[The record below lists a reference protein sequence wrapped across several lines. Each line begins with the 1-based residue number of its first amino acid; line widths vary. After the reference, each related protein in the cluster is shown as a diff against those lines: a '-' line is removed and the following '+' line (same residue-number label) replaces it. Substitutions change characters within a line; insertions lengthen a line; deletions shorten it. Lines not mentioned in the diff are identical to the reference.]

1 MKFEKVTSQV
11 DFPRLEE
18 EVLGLWEKM
27 DAFGKSVES
36 RPKDKPFV
44 FYEGPPTANGRPGFH
59 HALAR
64 SFKDL
69 IPRYKTMQG
78 YRVER
83 KGGWDTHGLP
93 VEIGVER
100 ELGLQGKS
108 DIERY
113 GVEEFNRLCRESV
126 FRHVEDW
133 QKMSERLGF
142 WVDMDDPYRTLDDS
156 YIQSVWWALKTLYE
170 KDLLYEGY
178 KVSAHCPRD
187 QTSLSSAE
195 VALGYQQYPE
205 PVVDPSVYVKL
216 PLASPDT
223 ENTSLLVW
231 TTTPWTLVSNAAV
244 AVHPEVEYAT
254 VEVGEAGERL
264 VIASELLERVLGEG
278 EHRVVARAKGRELE
292 GLYYRRPFDY
302 VPVEAT
308 ENLWTVVL
316 GEYVTTTDGTGLVHT
331 APAYGEDDARVGRRY
346 GLPTIHPVKPD
357 GTFDGRVGPFA
368 GLFVK
373 EADPGLV
380 EELREKGLLF
390 RAEEYEHAYPHCW
403 RCGTPLLYY
412 AKRAW
417 YARTTAVLDD
427 LLEENEGINWV
438 PDHVKWGRFG
448 DWLRNNIDWAL
459 SRERYWG
466 TPLPIWRT
474 ASGDTVVVGSAKE
487 LRELAIDPV
496 PEDLHRPYID
506 AVRVRHPETG
516 EEATRV
522 PEVLDVWF
530 DSGSMP
536 FAQWA
541 YPHGGAEGNEHFER
555 QFPADYIC
563 EAVDQTRGW
572 FYSLLAVSTMLF
584 GKSSY
589 RTCLV
594 LGHILDSE
602 GKKMSKSLGN
612 VIDPWDVFEKQGAD
626 ALRWAL
632 YTATSPGNTRR
643 FSRDQ
648 VDEAV
653 RKYLLT
659 LWNTY
664 SFFVTYARIDGFD
677 PKADFVE
684 PEDRSLMDRWSL
696 SELQLTVETVT
707 ERLDAY
713 DVTAAGRAIGDF
725 VDELSNWYVRRSRR
739 RFWKGEDDADKKAA
753 HSTLYECLVTVTK
766 LTAPFTPF
774 VAEALYQNLV
784 AGVDSQKPESVHL
797 AYWPAYEEALVDR
810 ELSRRMAAARRVV
823 GLGRAAR
830 NTVAIKTRQ
839 PLREVVV
846 VNEASNGDTR
856 FEEGVEALREII
868 LDELN
873 VKELNFGEA
882 EDIVSYDLK
891 PNLGVVGPK
900 YGRLVPGLRAA
911 LAEAPPEVGARAAG
925 GEGVS
930 VSVDGEEIELTPD
943 ELLVEPTQRQGYAL
957 EREGGLSVA
966 LRTEIDPELVDEG
979 LVRELVHKVQNL
991 RREKGFEIE
1000 ESVAVGLAG
1009 SPRILGL
1016 LEDRWGDYFKAEVL
1030 ARDLDL
1036 EAAAPNEA
1044 PGGGFESV
1052 KVDGETLGVRVE
1064 PLGEAG

>member
-1 MKFEKVTSQV
+1 MAFEKVSPQV
-11 DFPRLEE
+11 DFPKLER
-18 EVLGLWEKM
+18 EVLNLWEKTE
-27 DAFGKSVES
+27 AFEKSVER
-36 RPKDKPFV
+36 RPKERPFV

-64 SFKDL
+64 AFKDL

-93 VEIGVER
+93 VELQVEK
-100 ELGLQGKS
+100 ELGLSGKD

-126 FRHVEDW
+126 FRYVEDW
-133 QKMSERLGF
+133 RAMSERLGF
-142 WVDMDDPYRTLDDS
+142 WIDMDNPYRTLDNE
-156 YIQSVWWALKTLYE
+156 YIESVWWALKDLYDR
-170 KDLLYEGY
+170 DLLYEGY

-187 QTSLSSAE
+187 QTSLSAAE
-195 VALGYQQYPE
+195 VALGYQQYPD
-205 PVVDPSVYVKL
+205 PVIDPSVYVRL
-216 PLASPDT
+216 PLALLDEES
-223 ENTSLLVW
+223 TSLLVW

-244 AVHPEVEYAT
+244 AAHPDVEYAT
-254 VEVGEAGERL
+254 VEVSGEK
-264 VIASELLERVLGEG
+264 VILARDLLDRVLGEG
-278 EHRVVARAKGRELE
+278 TYEVLETHKGSELE
-292 GLYYRRPFDY
+292 GLKYRRPFDY
-302 VPVEAT
+302 VPVEGAEVH

-316 GEYVTTTDGTGLVHT
+316 GDHVTTTEGTGLVHT
-331 APAYGEDDARVGRRY
+331 APAYGEEDARLGRRY

-357 GTFDGRVGPFA
+357 GRFDQRVGPLA

-373 EADPGLV
+373 DADAGLV
-380 EELREKGLLF
+380 EELGENGLLF

-417 YARTTAVLDD
+417 YARTTAVLDE
-427 LLEENEGINWV
+427 LLSENEKINWV
-438 PDHVKWGRFG
+438 PEHVKWGRFG

-474 ASGDTVVVGSAKE
+474 EAGDVVVVSSAEE
-487 LRELAIDPV
+487 LRELAMDPV
-496 PEDLHRPYID
+496 PDDLHRPYID
-506 AVRVRHPETG
+506 GVRIRHPETG
-516 EEATRV
+516 EEAHRV

-541 YPHGGAEGNEHFER
+541 YPRAEDSEGRFER

-572 FYSLLAVSTMLF
+572 FYSLHAVSTMLF
-584 GKSSY
+584 GRSSFK
-589 RTCLV
+589 TCLV
-594 LGHILDSE
+594 LGHILDAE

-612 VIDPWDVFEKQGAD
+612 VIDPWDLFEKQGAD

-643 FSRDQ
+643 FSEDQ

-677 PKADFVE
+677 PESDFV
-684 PEDRSLMDRWSL
+684 PHEDRSLMDRWAL
-696 SELQLTVETVT
+696 SELQLTVQTVT

-739 RFWKGEDDADKKAA
+739 RFWKGEDDLEKKSA
-753 HSTLYECLVTVTK
+753 HSTLYECLVAVAK

-774 VAEALYQNLV
+774 VAEGLYQNLV
-784 AGVDSQKPESVHL
+784 VNAEGETPESVHL
-797 AYWPAYEEALVDR
+797 ADWPEVREELIDGD
-810 ELSRRMAAARRVV
+810 LSTRMGAARRIV

-830 NTVAIKTRQ
+830 NAAAIKNRQ
-839 PLREVVV
+839 PLREVLIAPATEDAGFRV
-846 VNEASNGDTR
+846 
-856 FEEGVEALREII
+856 GVESLEDVV

-873 VKELNFGEA
+873 VKKLRFGAA
-882 EDIVSYDLK
+882 EDVVAYDLK

-900 YGRLVPGLRAA
+900 YGRLVPGIREA
-911 LAEAPPEVGARAAG
+911 LAQAPPEVGARAAA
-925 GEGVS
+925 GEPVA
-930 VSVDGEEIELTPD
+930 VTVEGEEISLSPE
-943 ELLVEPTQRQGYAL
+943 ELLVEPKEREGYAL
-957 EREGGLSVA
+957 AREGDLSVA
-966 LRTEIDPELVDEG
+966 LRTELDAELLDEG

-991 RREKGFEIE
+991 RREKGLEIE
-1000 ESVAVGLAG
+1000 EGIRVSLSG
-1009 SPRILGL
+1009 SPRVSGL
-1016 LEDRWGDYFKAEVL
+1016 LGGSWGDYFRSEVL
-1030 ARDLDL
+1030 ARELDLD
-1036 EAAAPNEA
+1036 AGVQDA
-1044 PGGGFESV
+1044 ESV
-1052 KVDGETLGVRVE
+1052 SVDGEALKVRIE
-1064 PLGEAG
+1064 PLG

>member
-1 MKFEKVTSQV
+1 MAFEKVSPQV
-11 DFPRLEE
+11 DFPKLER
-18 EVLGLWEKM
+18 EVLNLWEKTE
-27 DAFGKSVES
+27 AFEKSVER
-36 RPKDKPFV
+36 RPKERPFV

-64 SFKDL
+64 AFKDL

-93 VEIGVER
+93 VELQVEK
-100 ELGLQGKS
+100 ELGLSGKD

-126 FRHVEDW
+126 FRYVEDW
-133 QKMSERLGF
+133 RAMSERLGF
-142 WVDMDDPYRTLDDS
+142 WIDMDNPYRTLDNE
-156 YIQSVWWALKTLYE
+156 YIESVWWALKDLYDR
-170 KDLLYEGY
+170 DLLYEGY

-187 QTSLSSAE
+187 QTSLSAAE
-195 VALGYQQYPE
+195 VALGYQQYPD
-205 PVVDPSVYVKL
+205 PVIDPSVYVRL
-216 PLASPDT
+216 PLASPD
-223 ENTSLLVW
+223 EERTSLLVW

-244 AVHPEVEYAT
+244 AAHPDVEYAT
-254 VEVGEAGERL
+254 AEVSGEK
-264 VIASELLERVLGEG
+264 VILARDLLDRVLGEG
-278 EHRVVARAKGRELE
+278 TYEVLETHKGSELE
-292 GLYYRRPFDY
+292 GLKYRRPFDY
-302 VPVEAT
+302 VPVEGAEVH

-316 GEYVTTTDGTGLVHT
+316 GDHVTTTEGTGLVHT
-331 APAYGEDDARVGRRY
+331 APAYGEEDARLGRRY

-357 GTFDGRVGPFA
+357 GRFDQRVGPLA

-373 EADPGLV
+373 DADAGLV
-380 EELREKGLLF
+380 EELGENGLLF

-417 YARTTAVLDD
+417 YARTTAVLDE
-427 LLEENEGINWV
+427 LLSENEKINWV
-438 PDHVKWGRFG
+438 PEHVKWGRFG
-448 DWLRNNIDWAL
+448 DWLKNNIDWAL

-474 ASGDTVVVGSAKE
+474 EAGDVVVVSSAEE
-487 LRELAIDPV
+487 LRELAMDPV

-506 AVRVRHPETG
+506 GVRIRHPETG
-516 EEATRV
+516 EEAHRV

-541 YPHGGAEGNEHFER
+541 YPRAEDSEERFER

-572 FYSLLAVSTMLF
+572 FYSLHAVSTMLF
-584 GKSSY
+584 GRSSFK
-589 RTCLV
+589 TCLV
-594 LGHILDSE
+594 LGHILDAE

-612 VIDPWDVFEKQGAD
+612 VIDPWDLFEKQGAD

-643 FSRDQ
+643 FSEDQ
-648 VDEAV
+648 VDEAI

-677 PKADFVE
+677 PERDFV
-684 PEDRSLMDRWSL
+684 PHEDRSLMDRWAL
-696 SELQLTVETVT
+696 SELQLTVQTVT

-739 RFWKGEDDADKKAA
+739 RFWKGEDDLEKKSA
-753 HSTLYECLVTVTK
+753 HSTLYECLVAVAK

-774 VAEALYQNLV
+774 VAEGLYQNLV
-784 AGVDSQKPESVHL
+784 VNAEGETPESVHL
-797 AYWPAYEEALVDR
+797 ADWPEVREELIDGD
-810 ELSRRMAAARRVV
+810 LSTRMGAARRIV

-830 NTVAIKTRQ
+830 NAAAIKNRQ
-839 PLREVVV
+839 PLREVLIAPATEDAGFRV
-846 VNEASNGDTR
+846 
-856 FEEGVEALREII
+856 GVESLEDVV

-873 VKELNFGEA
+873 VKKLRFGAA
-882 EDIVSYDLK
+882 EDVVAYDLK

-900 YGRLVPGLRAA
+900 YGRLVPGIREA
-911 LAEAPPEVGARAAG
+911 LAQAPPEVGARAAA
-925 GEGVS
+925 GEPVA
-930 VSVDGEEIELTPD
+930 VTVEGEEISLSPE
-943 ELLVEPTQRQGYAL
+943 ELLVEPKEREGYAL
-957 EREGGLSVA
+957 AREGDLSVA
-966 LRTEIDPELVDEG
+966 LRTELDAELLDEG

-991 RREKGFEIE
+991 RREKGLEIE
-1000 ESVAVGLAG
+1000 EVIRVGLSG
-1009 SPRILGL
+1009 SPRVSGL
-1016 LEDRWGDYFKAEVL
+1016 LGGRWGDYFRSEVL
-1030 ARDLDL
+1030 ARELDLDVVV
-1036 EAAAPNEA
+1036 PD
-1044 PGGGFESV
+1044 GESV
-1052 KVDGETLGVRVE
+1052 SVDGEALKVRLE
-1064 PLGEAG
+1064 PLG

>member
-1 MKFEKVTSQV
+1 MKFDKVTPQV

-18 EVLGLWEKM
+18 EVLGLWKAT
-27 DAFGKSVES
+27 DAFKKSVER
-36 RPKDKPFV
+36 RPKERPFV

-93 VEIGVER
+93 VEIQVEK
-100 ELGLQGKS
+100 ELGLTGKS

-126 FRHVEDW
+126 FRYVEEW
-133 QKMSERLGF
+133 QRMSERLGF

-156 YIQSVWWALKTLYE
+156 YIESVWWALKTLYE
-170 KDLLYEGY
+170 RDLLYEGY

-216 PLASPDT
+216 PLASPD
-223 ENTSLLVW
+223 EEETSLLVW
-231 TTTPWTLVSNAAV
+231 TTTPWTLISNAAV

-254 VEVGEAGERL
+254 VRVDGERL
-264 VIASELLERVLGEG
+264 VLARELLERVLGEDG
-278 EHRVVARAKGRELE
+278 YEVLSTARGKNLE
-292 GLYYRRPFDY
+292 GKKYRRPFDY
-302 VPVEAT
+302 VAVEPS

-331 APAYGEDDARVGRRY
+331 APAYGEDDARVGQRY

-368 GLFVK
+368 GQFVK

-380 EELREKGLLF
+380 EELRGKGLLF

-427 LLEENEGINWV
+427 LLRENEGINWV
-438 PDHVKWGRFG
+438 PDHIKWGRFG

-474 ASGDTVVVGSAKE
+474 ASGEIVVVGSAEE

-506 AVRVRHPETG
+506 GVRIRHPETG
-516 EEATRV
+516 EEASRV

-541 YPHGGAEGNEHFER
+541 YPHGGEGSKEHFGR

-664 SFFVTYARIDGFD
+664 SFFVTYARIDGFN
-677 PKADFVE
+677 PKEDFVA
-684 PEDRSLMDRWSL
+684 PENRSLMDRWAL
-696 SELQLTVETVT
+696 SELQLTVRTVT

-713 DVTAAGRAIGDF
+713 DVTAAGRAIGEF

-739 RFWKGEDDADKKAA
+739 RFWKGEDDEDKKAA

-774 VAEALYQNLV
+774 IAEALYQNLV
-784 AGVDSQKPESVHL
+784 VNANPEAAESVHL
-797 AYWPAYEEALVDR
+797 SDWPEYEEALVDR
-810 ELSRRMAAARRVV
+810 ELSGQMRAARRVV

-830 NTVAIKTRQ
+830 NAAAIKTRQ

-846 VNEASNGDTR
+846 VNESSDGDAG
-856 FEEGVEALREII
+856 FEGGVEALREII

-873 VKELNFGEA
+873 VKELNFGKA
-882 EDIVSYDLK
+882 EDVVSYDLK

-900 YGRLVPGLRAA
+900 YGRLVPGLRSA
-911 LAEAPPEVGARAAG
+911 LAGAPPEVRARAAT

-930 VSVDGEEIELTPD
+930 VSVDGEEIELSPE
-943 ELLVEPTQRQGYAL
+943 ELLVEPTEREGYAL

-966 LRTEIDPELVDEG
+966 LSTELDPELVDEG

-1000 ESVAVGLAG
+1000 ESVAVGLSG
-1009 SPRILGL
+1009 SPRIQGL
-1016 LEDRWGDYFKAEVL
+1016 LGERWGGYFRAEVL
-1030 ARDLDL
+1030 AGNLDLD
-1036 EAAAPNEA
+1036 AK
-1044 PGGGFESV
+1044 GGDGFESV
-1052 KVDGETLGVRVE
+1052 KVDGETLGVRLE